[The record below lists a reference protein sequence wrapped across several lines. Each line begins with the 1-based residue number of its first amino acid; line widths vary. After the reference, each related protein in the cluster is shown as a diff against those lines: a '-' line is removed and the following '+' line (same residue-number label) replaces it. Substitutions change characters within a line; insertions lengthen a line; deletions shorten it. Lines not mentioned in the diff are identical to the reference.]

1 MVWVN
6 KPAPRSVVIPSVG
19 ARRSTVLTLAL
30 ALALGSVASAQT
42 LPSGEVWRYTLLE
55 GSVLVD
61 DCPIC
66 GRPTI
71 QEPMRGTFD
80 LALVEVTPLASR
92 YELRN
97 ISFTAGRPGG
107 RIYRVV
113 GSGVWTFGGEV
124 ALRQEMTLTVGIDDG
139 FEAKSCSFTN
149 EDAGVTRAW
158 PMMAID
164 LLQTNGTLSQTYS
177 LTIIAAPVREMW
189 FSTTVA
195 FTSANEPGLGLI
207 EPGDLLSITGHV
219 VKRNRQLTALLGI
232 QPVTEDYGL
241 DAVDVIRGGEILF
254 SMNKDV
260 SSQRLGLIRHGDLIS
275 AEGNV
280 RQTNFELLAPFDP
293 QPTGDAGLDA
303 LIIRPGAEIWFSI
316 RSNIVS
322 TRTGGPLRRGDLLS
336 STGVVVRTQEQLLS
350 RFHPVVAKDYGLD
363 ALHVWESGEIWFS
376 TEDDF
381 QDQQLGPIAAGDL
394 LSDLGVIVFR
404 NRDFVSRFAP
414 QEQTADFGVDAL
426 FLITDTFAA
435 PTPPRITMLTME
447 GLVPRRMEW
456 TGNGRVFQVE
466 AIPQLG
472 DPTVLSPAS
481 PIIADFSFE
490 FPVRNGIDN
499 QMFYR
504 LRQW

>member
-1 MVWVN
+1 M
-6 KPAPRSVVIPSVG
+6 
-19 ARRSTVLTLAL
+19 
-30 ALALGSVASAQT
+30 
-42 LPSGEVWRYTLLE
+42 
-55 GSVLVD
+55 
-61 DCPIC
+61 
-66 GRPTI
+66 
-71 QEPMRGTFD
+71 
-80 LALVEVTPLASR
+80 
-92 YELRN
+92 
-97 ISFTAGRPGG
+97 
-107 RIYRVV
+107 
-113 GSGVWTFGGEV
+113 
-124 ALRQEMTLTVGIDDG
+124 
-139 FEAKSCSFTN
+139 
-149 EDAGVTRAW
+149 
-158 PMMAID
+158 
-164 LLQTNGTLSQTYS
+164 
-177 LTIIAAPVREMW
+177 
-189 FSTTVA
+189 
-195 FTSANEPGLGLI
+195 
-207 EPGDLLSITGHV
+207 
-219 VKRNRQLTALLGI
+219 
-232 QPVTEDYGL
+232 
-241 DAVDVIRGGEILF
+241 
-254 SMNKDV
+254 
-260 SSQRLGLIRHGDLIS
+260 
-275 AEGNV
+275 
-280 RQTNFELLAPFDP
+280 
-293 QPTGDAGLDA
+293 
-303 LIIRPGAEIWFSI
+303 
-316 RSNIVS
+316 
-322 TRTGGPLRRGDLLS
+322 
-336 STGVVVRTQEQLLS
+336 RTQEQLLS